1 MRDNKG
7 VTLVELLVAIA
18 VGSIVM
24 AGIATMIFNSIELYG
39 RTVVSADVQN
49 EAQDTMNLLE
59 DSVLEAKGLEIVQ
72 DTANEKETQY
82 VLLGE
87 FTEVS
92 STQVSYVGRVYQSV
106 YNATKEW
113 YELYVVD
120 YADGEMVGAAK
131 DVVVADILDDIRNH
145 KKEYLAG
152 RYLSNFY
159 VSIVGEDTINVTEQ
173 TFEEPVL
180 VKIEMGFYKS
190 NASADKATS
199 ISKTIQV
206 RNRLQSLELK
216 NYKNAGGT
224 DISGIYQLRK

>member
-1 MRDNKG
+1 MRNNKG

-24 AGIATMIFNSIELYG
+24 AGIAVMIFNSIKLYG

-59 DSVLEAKGLEIVQ
+59 DSVLEAKGLDLVQ
-72 DTANEKETQY
+72 DTVDEKETQY
-82 VLLGE
+82 LFLGE

-92 STQVSYVGRVYQSV
+92 ATEVSYVGRVYQSV
-106 YNATKEW
+106 YHTTKEW
-113 YELYVVD
+113 YELYVVE
-120 YADGEMVGAAK
+120 YADGEMTGATK
-131 DVVVADILDDIRNH
+131 DIVITNIADDIRNH
-145 KKEYLAG
+145 QTEYLAG
-152 RYLSNFY
+152 QYLSSFC
-159 VSIVGEDTINVTEQ
+159 VSLAEEERLQTAER

-199 ISKTIQV
+199 ISKTIQI
-206 RNRLQSLELK
+206 RNRIRSLELK
-216 NYKNAGGT
+216 NYKNTSGT
-224 DISGIYQLRK
+224 DISGSYQLKK